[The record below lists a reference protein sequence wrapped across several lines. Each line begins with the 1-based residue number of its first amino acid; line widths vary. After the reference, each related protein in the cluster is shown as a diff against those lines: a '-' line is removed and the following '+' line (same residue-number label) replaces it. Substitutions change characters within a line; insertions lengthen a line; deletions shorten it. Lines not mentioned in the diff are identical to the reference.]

1 MFTSNALSFLLDNPN
16 KKQKLNK
23 YIIENSRFAKG
34 NFGEIILA
42 RDPSDKEV
50 VLKKLPNNS
59 DVRRE
64 IEAGKRV
71 SACPYVAKFLEH
83 IESQESHYLV
93 FEKVNG
99 SDLFAII
106 ERRKFV
112 PFKEKEVKK
121 IFKQIINAI
130 DFSHKRGVT
139 HRDIK
144 LENILM
150 DDQLNVKVIDF
161 GLCDL
166 VQNGDLSERF
176 CGSVD
181 YVAPEILAKKPYNS
195 FMSDVFSLGV
205 VLYTLLFAEF
215 PFSSSERLA
224 AVQTGKPQP
233 KLSFVEAKFL
243 NCGVSELARDLI
255 SKMLQPDY
263 TRRLSL
269 EEVKKHTWL
278 RSTLF

>member
-1 MFTSNALSFLLDNPN
+1 
-16 KKQKLNK
+16 
-23 YIIENSRFAKG
+23 
-34 NFGEIILA
+34 
-42 RDPSDKEV
+42 

-71 SACPYVAKFLEH
+71 SGCPHVAKFLEH
-83 IESQESHYLV
+83 IDNQDCHYLV

-99 SDLFAII
+99 SDLFSII

-121 IFKQIINAI
+121 IFKQILDAI
-130 DFSHKRGVT
+130 EFSHKRGVT

-150 DDQLNVKVIDF
+150 DEHLNVKVIDF

-166 VQNGDLSERF
+166 VQMGDLSERF

-195 FMSDVFSLGV
+195 FMSDIFSLGV

-215 PFSSSERLA
+215 PFSASERLA
-224 AVQTGKPQP
+224 AVQSGRPQP
-233 KLSFVEAKFL
+233 KLNFVDNKFL

-255 SKMLQPDY
+255 SKMLQPDC

-269 EEVKKHTWL
+269 EEVRKHSWL
-278 RSTLF
+278 KSSLF